1 MKKIS
6 VVYEGWGE
14 RWLLGTLA
22 DNGQQL
28 LFEYSAEALQQDL
41 ELSPRHLALR
51 TQAYGN
57 FPTHQLRLPGLI
69 ADALPDGWG
78 LLLMD
83 RMFRK
88 TDRDPATLSPLDRL
102 AFINGR
108 AMGALTFEPAEQQSL
123 EREDIELLGLAQE
136 AHTIIAGKDSHALRQ
151 LALMGGSPHGARPK
165 VLLHYDASNGHMSTH
180 AFEGGAPWLV
190 KFQAQNEHKEVCAIE
205 NLYAELARACGLDMP
220 QTRYFD
226 LDKKLAA
233 FGIARFDVERAMRVP
248 VHTLAGLLHANF
260 RLPSAVDYVTFLRAT
275 HFLTRSQS
283 EVNKAYARAVFN
295 VVFHNRDDHPKNIS
309 YRLGE
314 DRVWRLAPTYDLTYC
329 EGPGGEHQMDIC
341 GEARAVTRDKL
352 VELAHKGGVDA
363 AFAHSCVDATLARVD
378 ELAARAAAH
387 PIRSATLKKVR
398 AAVEA
403 NRRRLR

>member
-1 MKKIS
+1 M
-6 VVYEGWGE
+6 
-14 RWLLGTLA
+14 A

-28 LFEYSAEALQQDL
+28 LFEYSAEALQQGL

-88 TDRDPATLSPLDRL
+88 TGRDPATLSPLDRL

-108 AMGALTFEPAEQQSL
+108 AMGALTFEPAEKQAL

-136 AHTIIAGKDSHALRQ
+136 AQTIIADKDSRALKQ

-165 VLLHYDASNGHMSTH
+165 VLLHYDAANGQMSTH
-180 AFEGGAPWLV
+180 TFEGSAPWLV

-220 QTRYFD
+220 RTHHFD
-226 LDKKLAA
+226 LDKKLAG
-233 FGIARFDVERAMRVP
+233 FGIARFDVERTLRVP
-248 VHTLAGLLHANF
+248 VQTLAGLLHANF

-275 HFLTRSQS
+275 RFLTRSQV

-295 VVFHNRDDHPKNIS
+295 VVFHNRDDHAKNIS

-314 DRVWRLAPTYDLTYC
+314 DRIWRLAPAYDLTYC

-341 GEARAVTRDKL
+341 GEARAVSRDKL
-352 VELAHKGGVDA
+352 VELAKKGDVDVVFA
-363 AFAHSCVDATLARVD
+363 QAFLEEALALVD
-378 ELAARAAAH
+378 ELPARAHSH
-387 PIRSATLKKVR
+387 PIRASTLKTIR
-398 AAVEA
+398 ASVEA
-403 NRRRLR
+403 NRKRLR